1 MCYGTRNSVITIT
14 RQTSK
19 FTAIALVVCLLVP
32 AGAAIAKEDNRS
44 ESTDEPAVNPT
55 VDSIERKIETDSHE
69 RLLRLIAAPETTL
82 SDFTTDG
89 CSGGQSSTWQY
100 LAEQMPD
107 IEARLGE
114 RPPWEECC
122 VVHDVA
128 YHEGGAKSTT
138 AVESFDQRK
147 SADLELMA
155 CVVATGQQRSAELG
169 DEYGLSDEQV
179 TLLYKSISELMYRAI
194 RIGGAPCTEQPWR
207 WGYGWPKCP

>member
-1 MCYGTRNSVITIT
+1 MGYGVKNGVTTIIRQASTFAVMGLLAYSLLPADVSV
-14 RQTSK
+14 
-19 FTAIALVVCLLVP
+19 
-32 AGAAIAKEDNRS
+32 AKEDGGS
-44 ESTDEPAVNPT
+44 GSTVEPAVNPT
-55 VDSIERKIETDSHE
+55 IDSIERKIETDSHE

-155 CVVATGQQRSAELG
+155 CVVATGQQRSADLG
-169 DEYGLSDEQV
+169 NEYGLSDEQV